1 MYLCAARMHKV
12 DEHDE
17 LDEHKTQEVEAKMDA
32 NNALDEHMNWTTT
45 MAHTHVEK
53 LHERN

>member
-1 MYLCAARMHKV
+1 M

-17 LDEHKTQEVEAKMDA
+17 LDEHKTQEVDAKMDA

-45 MAHTHVEK
+45 MAHTHTHVNK
-53 LHERN
+53 LHERT